1 MRSGELRHKI
11 TIQAKGITQNEFGE
25 PVETWSDVATV
36 WASVQPLAGREYFQ
50 AQQVKADITLRVR
63 MRYRSGIQPAMRLL
77 FESRVFEIQAVIDP
91 DERHRELELL
101 CAEKVE

>member
-1 MRSGELRHKI
+1 MRSGELRHRV
-11 TIQAKGITQNEFGE
+11 TIQAKSITQNGFGE

-50 AQQVKADITLRVR
+50 AQQIKADITLRIR